1 MPRKCDPMTASVIEQ
16 VKTDLVTQQCDP
28 CPIASFESSAEMR
41 SRVPPTPTVSEA
53 AFKGFPVGLYPRY
66 SLESGPHTAP
76 DKAAAMPM
84 THNLH
89 GPVGHVHHME
99 HDSALFSGYSEA
111 QLPTQA

>member
-28 CPIASFESSAEMR
+28 CPIASFESSAEMQ

-66 SLESGPHTAP
+66 SLESGPHSPRQGSGSADDTQPAR
-76 DKAAAMPM
+76 ACW
-84 THNLH
+84 TCTSH
-89 GPVGHVHHME
+89 G
-99 HDSALFSGYSEA
+99 
-111 QLPTQA
+111 T

>member
-1 MPRKCDPMTASVIEQ
+1 MPRKCTASVIEQ
-16 VKTDLVTQQCDP
+16 VKTDLVTQQYDP
-28 CPIASFESSAEMR
+28 CPIASFESSAEMQ

-66 SLESGPHTAP
+66 SLESGPHT
-76 DKAAAMPM
+76 DKAAAVPM